1 MSDERRRY
9 FRINEMIGISY
20 DRIDNHDSSSGQ
32 DEYPP
37 NLLELASLQD
47 EKIEDLLLSLED
59 SNPKVAELLGLIN
72 QKLERLTSYLNV
84 ESPLIKRIAN
94 RVREANLS
102 ACGIAFN
109 NHEFLPEGSRIR
121 LELTLYPSQDTI
133 FTDGMVV
140 GIDQQ
145 GNDSGYYC
153 RIDFYGM
160 KMSTQERLIQYI
172 VQSQSAQ
179 LKSSRVKK

>member
-1 MSDERRRY
+1 MNDERRRY

-20 DRIDNHDSSSGQ
+20 EKIDRHDVSSGE

-47 EKIEDLLLSLED
+47 EKIEALLVELVES
-59 SNPKVAELLGLIN
+59 SPKVAELFSLMN

-84 ESPLIKRIAN
+84 EGGLIKRIAN

-102 ACGIAFN
+102 ACGIAFH
-109 NHEFLPEGSRIR
+109 NHEFLPQGSRIR
-121 LELTLYPSQDTI
+121 LEMTLFPSQDTI
-133 FTDGMVV
+133 LTDGIVV
-140 GIDQQ
+140 ATDEQEE
-145 GNDSGYYC
+145 SLGYYC
-153 RIDFYGM
+153 RVDFYGM
-160 KMSTQERLIQYI
+160 KTNTQERLIQYI

-179 LKSSRVKK
+179 LKSSRIKS

>member
-9 FRINEMIGISY
+9 FRINEMVGISY
-20 DRIDNHDSSSGQ
+20 DRIDNHDAQSEQ
-32 DEYPP
+32 DVYPP

-47 EKIEDLLLSLED
+47 EKIESLLVDLGESNPKTAELLSLM
-59 SNPKVAELLGLIN
+59 N

-84 ESPLIKRIAN
+84 EGPLVKRIAN

-121 LELTLYPSQDTI
+121 LELTLFPSQDTI
-133 FTDGMVV
+133 FTDGIVV
-140 GIDQQ
+140 ATDQQ
-145 GNDSGYYC
+145 ENCAGFYC

-179 LKSSRVKK
+179 LKSSRAKS